1 MAAECFLPVRPGSR
15 GGVAGG
21 GPGWQPGILHLS
33 STCLAHSHLPLGPPR
48 FSPRCMSVSLSGS
61 NGQPTDISPPTKR
74 FLNTTSHSRFSYL
87 WVLVSLV
94 KVYVIER
101 IVFQYVKHCRI
112 KQLGQKLLLT
122 AHLQIVVNCQ
132 ILKWPTIQVLPQ
144 EESLK
149 DFDPLLTIRLTMV
162 DNCSP
167 AKLKFCRFLARLERL
182 VRR

>member
-74 FLNTTSHSRFSYL
+74 FLNTTSFSVFISVGFRILGESICHRVDSLPICETLSHKTTWTKTTLDSSSSYCGQL
-87 WVLVSLV
+87 SNIEVANVSSSSPRG
-94 KVYVIER
+94 KPKD
-101 IVFQYVKHCRI
+101 FD
-112 KQLGQKLLLT
+112 LLLT
-122 AHLQIVVNCQ
+122 I
-132 ILKWPTIQVLPQ
+132 P
-144 EESLK
+144 
-149 DFDPLLTIRLTMV
+149 LTMV

>member
-1 MAAECFLPVRPGSR
+1 MAECFLPVRPGSR

-87 WVLVSLV
+87 WVLVFLV
-94 KVYVIER
+94 KVCHRADSLPIRETLS
-101 IVFQYVKHCRI
+101 IN
-112 KQLGQKLLLT
+112 KQLGQKLQLVANGLL
-122 AHLQIVVNCQ
+122 
-132 ILKWPTIQVLPQ
+132 QVASLWWSGKCFR
-144 EESLK
+144 ESI
-149 DFDPLLTIRLTMV
+149 FTH
-162 DNCSP
+162 NAS
-167 AKLKFCRFLARLERL
+167 
-182 VRR
+182 